1 MPTNMEFKRISA
13 SPSPATG
20 VREAPQ
26 LAKLIDTT
34 TCIGCKACEVACQE
48 WNDLLGIDEL
58 AVNPNVQ
65 LGTYQTQPDL
75 SANFWNLI
83 RFNEHVEKNV
93 DGSETLHWLLAKD
106 QCMHCAEPGC
116 LEACPSPGAI

>member
-1 MPTNMEFKRISA
+1 MRGFMPSNMELKRISA
-13 SPSPATG
+13 SASPATG

-26 LAKLIDTT
+26 VAKLIDTT

-58 AVNPNVQ
+58 AEPARVEF
-65 LGTYQTQPDL
+65 GEYKTQTDL

-83 RFNEHVEKNV
+83 SINYHDHRHTDAV
-93 DGSETLHWLLAKD
+93 
-106 QCMHCAEPGC
+106 
-116 LEACPSPGAI
+116 